1 MPTLLLIRRYS
12 QIDEGTAGGGSER
25 RRAVAVFDQGV
36 SAAAAMPGS
45 VVSSVAA
52 PFPVSSTKHRGR
64 RKTEH
69 GIVRTE
75 PVAGAGGAGKE
86 GSRKRAAVLVGG
98 GVDHAGAL
106 VSAVAAVSLDDGA
119 DHAGAL
125 VSAAAREHTA
135 ITEVV
140 KRRSGATADAIPDEA
155 ISVSEVARSQSGAV
169 TKKVN
174 VNGNVSGRRA
184 RKRARVVGKGVVSD
198 NKETTSA
205 TRQSSRRPKRL
216 ALKTK
221 MDFEA
226 KSVLPHEAGNTKAAS
241 EQDCPQGVYKVSP
254 GKFVAQTSWRGKTRY
269 IGTFGTPE
277 HASAAY
283 MFIKND
289 VAAAKVSLS
298 AAHEEDAVHVF
309 NAAKKKAVEAVGGVV
324 VRTKK
329 SKFPQGV
336 RQLSA
341 GKFSAITCWGGKNRY
356 IGTLDTPEQASAA
369 YKFIKNYLP
378 SKPPP
383 CCADKEDAMCDA
395 AQTKAL
401 ETVGG
406 FVSTKKKKKELP
418 QGVHKVPSGRF
429 AAKAGLGGK
438 CRYIGTFDTPEQ
450 ASAAYVS
457 KMRALADTKVSSF
470 CADEAKAVFDVARK
484 KALESV
490 GGFIGRELCQ
500 GVHKGRLGKR
510 SESEKESADEKDNET
525 G

>member
-52 PFPVSSTKHRGR
+52 PFLVPSTKHRGR

-86 GSRKRAAVLVGG
+86 GSRKRAAV
-98 GVDHAGAL
+98 
-106 VSAVAAVSLDDGA
+106 SLDDGA

-135 ITEVV
+135 ITEVA

-221 MDFEA
+221 MDSEA

-457 KMRALADTKVSSF
+457 KRRALADTKLSF
-470 CADEAKAVFDVARK
+470 CVDEANAVFDVARK

-525 G
+525 GDEKGSA

>member
-52 PFPVSSTKHRGR
+52 PFLVPSTKHRGR

-86 GSRKRAAVLVGG
+86 GSRKRAAV
-98 GVDHAGAL
+98 
-106 VSAVAAVSLDDGA
+106 SLDDGA

-135 ITEVV
+135 ITEVA

-221 MDFEA
+221 MDSEA

-283 MFIKND
+283 MSIKNG

-298 AAHEEDAVHVF
+298 GAHEEDAMF
-309 NAAKKKAVEAVGGVV
+309 NAAKKKAVETVGGVV

-329 SKFPQGV
+329 NKFPQGV
-336 RQLSA
+336 RQLSS
-341 GKFSAITCWGGKNRY
+341 GRFSAIISWGGKSRY

-369 YKFIKNYLP
+369 YIFIKNYLA
-378 SKPPP
+378 SKPSP

-395 AQTKAL
+395 AQTKAQ

-406 FVSTKKKKKELP
+406 FVSTKKKKKKELP
-418 QGVHKVPSGRF
+418 RGVHKVPSGKF
-429 AAKAGLGGK
+429 VAKASLGGK
-438 CRYIGTFDTPEQ
+438 YRYIGMFDTPEQ

-457 KMRALADTKVSSF
+457 KRRALADTKLSF
-470 CADEAKAVFDVARK
+470 CVDEANAVFDVARK
-484 KALESV
+484 KALEAV
-490 GGFIGRELCQ
+490 GGFIGRELYQ
-500 GVHKGRLGKR
+500 GVHKVRLKQR
-510 SESEKESADEKDNET
+510 RRRRRLSRR
-525 G
+525 